1 MLLDLQTLA
10 ELYPDRA
17 GRCQFLRRAVEI
29 LRDDRRDLRRA
40 LAGRACARAGDLAHR
55 IQGSV
60 AFLTG
65 QPEQAAS
72 LLQPLARAI
81 KQGLPPGSQ
90 QVQDIAQAHLL
101 ALESTIEKTIGE
113 LEP

>member
-1 MLLDLQTLA
+1 MLLDLHTLT

-17 GRCQFLRRAVEI
+17 GRRQFLRRAVEI
-29 LRDDRRDLRRA
+29 LRDDRQDLRRA
-40 LAGRACARAGDLAHR
+40 LAGRACDRAGDLAHR

-72 LLQPLARAI
+72 MLLPLARAI

-90 QVQDIAQAHLL
+90 QVQDTAQAHLL
-101 ALESTIEKTIGE
+101 ALESTMEKAIGE
-113 LEP
+113 LGP